1 MIIQTT
7 VLKDDNNY
15 NSEHGLQ
22 GNMYPSQSGTLVQ
35 VNLAMILVGNVVR
48 YVLSL

>member
-1 MIIQTT
+1 MFLGELIEKEIGHTGGDDHQTT

-22 GNMYPSQSGTLVQ
+22 GNMYPSQSGTSY
-35 VNLAMILVGNVVR
+35 R
-48 YVLSL
+48 